1 LGRIAPTLNAAR
13 QPGEW
18 QTMTIRLVGRQ
29 VTVMLNGVRVIDKQT
44 IEGPTAIAMDT
55 SEADP
60 GPILLQGDRGPVAF
74 RKIVVYPLTKRP

>member
-1 LGRIAPTLNAAR
+1 
-13 QPGEW
+13 
-18 QTMTIRLVGRQ
+18 
-29 VTVMLNGVRVIDKQT
+29 MLNGVRVIDKQT